1 MGRGEIACLP
11 GKREGICFNMLAEDT
26 IAAISTPPGEGAIAV
41 IRLSGSQAPVI
52 AERLFE
58 RRSGSNHSVERMLHF
73 GCFRDEDGRLDEGMA
88 VVFRAPRSY
97 TGEDMAE
104 FHCHGGVLVE
114 SRVLGAV
121 LRAGARAA
129 EPGEFTRRAFLNG
142 KMDLTQAEAVMDVI
156 RASTSLAL
164 RAAEEQLAGRL
175 GREVEQI
182 RSLLLGIVA
191 HLEATIDF
199 PEEGIEPHTGEQLL
213 AEIRQTRCRIET
225 LLATAEEGRILREGV
240 RLVLCGPPNAG
251 KSSLLN
257 RLLGFDRAIVSAT
270 PGTTRDTIEEFASLR
285 GIPFRITDTAGLRET
300 EDALEREGVERAKRA
315 MERADVIVRVV
326 DITQPWEHEPRNG
339 EILAANKIDL
349 IGKGVADSRFLNP
362 AFIAISCLTGEGI
375 GQLVDAIAQT
385 ARGNPSTD
393 SPMLAAINARH
404 QACLQRAR
412 SCLQEAEEEL
422 RKQADPELVA
432 VPLREAL
439 DAAGEVVGAANIEE
453 ILGQIF
459 STFCIGK

>member
-1 MGRGEIACLP
+1 
-11 GKREGICFNMLAEDT
+11 MLAEDT
-26 IAAISTPPGEGAIAV
+26 IAAISTPSGEGAIAV
-41 IRLSGSQAPVI
+41 IRLSGSQAPAI
-52 AERLFE
+52 TERLFV
-58 RRSGSNHSVERMLHF
+58 RKNGASHAIERMLHF
-73 GCFRDEDGRLDEGMA
+73 GCFRDEGGRLDDGMA

-104 FHCHGGVLVE
+104 FHCHGGVLVA
-114 SRVLGAV
+114 SRILGAV

-156 RASTSLAL
+156 RASTPLAL

-175 GREVEQI
+175 GCEVEKI
-182 RSLLLGIVA
+182 RNILLGIVA

-199 PEEGIEPHTGEQLL
+199 PEEGIDPSTGERLI
-213 AEIRQTRCRIET
+213 AEIRKTRCQIET
-225 LLATAEEGRILREGV
+225 LLTTAEEGRILREGV
-240 RLVLCGPPNAG
+240 RLVLCGAPNAG

-257 RLLGFDRAIVSAT
+257 RLLGFDRAIVSAS

-285 GIPFRITDTAGLRET
+285 GIPFRITDTAGLHET
-300 EDALEREGVERAKRA
+300 KDAVEREGVERTKRA

-326 DITQPWEHEPRNG
+326 DVTHLCNEEPQNG

-349 IGKGVADSRFLNP
+349 IGNGVDDLRFRKTP
-362 AFIAISCLTGEGI
+362 FIAISCLTGEGI
-375 GQLVDAIAQT
+375 GQLVDAIART
-385 ARGNPSTD
+385 ARGNQPAD
-393 SPMLAAINARH
+393 APMLAAINARH
-404 QACLQRAR
+404 QVCLERAR
-412 SCLQEAEEEL
+412 LCLKEVEEKL
-422 RKQADPELVA
+422 QKQADPELVA

-439 DAAGEVVGAANIEE
+439 DAAGEIVGAADIEE
-453 ILGQIF
+453 ILGKIF

>member
-1 MGRGEIACLP
+1 V
-11 GKREGICFNMLAEDT
+11 LAEDT

-41 IRLSGSQAPVI
+41 IRLSGPQARAI
-52 AERLFE
+52 AERLFV
-58 RRSGSNHSVERMLHF
+58 RRNRAGRAVERMLHF
-73 GCFRDEDGRLDEGMA
+73 GCFRDEDGRLDDGMA

-104 FHCHGGVLVE
+104 LHCHGGVLVA
-114 SRVLGAV
+114 SRILGAV

-156 RASTSLAL
+156 RASTSVAL

-175 GREVEQI
+175 GREVGTI
-182 RSLLLGIVA
+182 RNILLGIAA

-199 PEEGIEPHTGEQLL
+199 PEEGIDPATGEQLL
-213 AEIRQTRCRIET
+213 SEIQQTRGRIET

-240 RLVLCGPPNAG
+240 RLVLCGAPNAG

-257 RLLGFDRAIVSAT
+257 RLLGFDRAIVSAS

-285 GIPFRITDTAGLRET
+285 GIPFRIADTAGLRET
-300 EDALEREGVERAKRA
+300 EDAVEREGVERAKSA
-315 MERADVIVRVV
+315 MERADVVVRVV
-326 DITQPWEHEPRNG
+326 DVTHLWEEKPRNG

-349 IGKGVADSRFLNP
+349 VGNGVAGSKFRNAP
-362 AFIAISCLTGEGI
+362 FIAISCLTGEGI
-375 GQLVDAIAQT
+375 GQLVEAIAQS
-385 ARGNPSTD
+385 ARGGQAGGA
-393 SPMLAAINARH
+393 PMLTAINARH
-404 QACLQRAR
+404 QVCLERAR
-412 SCLQEAEEEL
+412 LCLREAEEGL
-422 RKQADPELVA
+422 REQADPELVA

-439 DAAGEVVGAANIEE
+439 DAAGEVVGATDIEE
-453 ILGQIF
+453 ILGKIF

>member
-1 MGRGEIACLP
+1 
-11 GKREGICFNMLAEDT
+11 MLAEDT

-41 IRLSGSQAPVI
+41 IRLSGSQAPAI
-52 AERLFE
+52 ADRLFS
-58 RRSGSNHSVERMLHF
+58 RKNGSRCCLERMLHF
-73 GCFRDEDGRLDEGMA
+73 GCFRNEEGRLDEGMA

-104 FHCHGGVLVE
+104 FHCHGGVLVA
-114 SRVLGAV
+114 SRILEAA

-156 RASTSLAL
+156 RASTSLGL

-182 RSLLLGIVA
+182 RSLLLKVFA
-191 HLEATIDF
+191 HIEATIDF
-199 PEEGIEPHTGEQLL
+199 PEEGIDPHTSEQLL
-213 AEIRQTRCRIET
+213 VEIRQTRCRIET
-225 LLATAEEGRILREGV
+225 VLATAEEGRILREGV

-300 EDALEREGVERAKRA
+300 EDALEREGVERAKKA
-315 MERADVIVRVV
+315 MERADVVVRVV
-326 DITQPWEHEPRNG
+326 DITQPWEPEPRNG
-339 EILAANKIDL
+339 ELLAANKIDL
-349 IGKGVADSRFLNP
+349 LGKDAADSRFLNP
-362 AFIAISCLTGEGI
+362 AIIPTSCLTGEGV
-375 GQLVDAIAQT
+375 GELVDAITRT
-385 ARGNPSTD
+385 ARGNHSTG

-412 SCLQEAEEEL
+412 SCLQEAEEQLE
-422 RKQADPELVA
+422 KQADPELVS

-439 DAAGEVVGAANIEE
+439 DAVGEILGGANIEE

>member
-1 MGRGEIACLP
+1 
-11 GKREGICFNMLAEDT
+11 MLAEDT
-26 IAAISTPPGEGAIAV
+26 IAAISTPPGEGAIAI
-41 IRLSGSQAPVI
+41 IRLSGSRALAI
-52 AERLFE
+52 AERLFV
-58 RRSGSNHSVERMLHF
+58 RKNGADHSVERMLHF
-73 GCFRDEDGRLDEGMA
+73 GSFQGEEGRLDDGMA
-88 VVFRAPRSY
+88 VIFRAPRSY

-104 FHCHGGVLVE
+104 FHCHGGVLVA
-114 SRVLGAV
+114 SRILQAV
-121 LRAGARAA
+121 LRAGARPA

-175 GREVEQI
+175 GREVEKI
-182 RSLLLGIVA
+182 RNLLLGIVA
-191 HLEATIDF
+191 HLEAAIDF
-199 PEEGIEPHTGEQLL
+199 PEEGIDPRTGEQLL
-213 AEIRQTRCRIET
+213 AEIVQTRCRIET

-240 RLVLCGPPNAG
+240 RLVLCGAPNAG

-257 RLLGFDRAIVSAT
+257 RLLGFDRAIVSAS

-285 GIPFRITDTAGLRET
+285 GIPFRITDTAGLHET
-300 EDALEREGVERAKRA
+300 EDAVEREGVERAKKA
-315 MERADVIVRVV
+315 MERADVLVRVV
-326 DITQPWEHEPRNG
+326 DVTRPWKYEPQNG

-349 IGKGVADSRFLNP
+349 IGTGVADSRFRNSP
-362 AFIAISCLTGEGI
+362 FIAISCLTGEGI
-375 GQLVDAIAQT
+375 GQLVDAISQT
-385 ARGNPSTD
+385 ARGNHPTE

-404 QACLQRAR
+404 QVCLQRAR
-412 SCLQEAEEEL
+412 FCLQEAEEEFQ
-422 RKQADPELVA
+422 RQADPELVA

-439 DAAGEVVGAANIEE
+439 DAAGEIVGAGDIEE

>member
-1 MGRGEIACLP
+1 
-11 GKREGICFNMLAEDT
+11 MLAEDT

-41 IRLSGSQAPVI
+41 IRLSGSQAPAI
-52 AERLFE
+52 AERLFV
-58 RRSGSNHSVERMLHF
+58 RKNGTSRAIERMLHF
-73 GCFRDEDGRLDEGMA
+73 GCFRDEEGRLDDGMA

-104 FHCHGGVLVE
+104 FHCHGGVLVA
-114 SRVLGAV
+114 SRILGAV

-156 RASTSLAL
+156 RASTPLAL

-175 GREVEQI
+175 GCEVGKI
-182 RSLLLGIVA
+182 RNILLGIVA

-199 PEEGIEPHTGEQLL
+199 PEEGIDPSTGERLI
-213 AEIRQTRCRIET
+213 AEIRKTRCQIET

-240 RLVLCGPPNAG
+240 RLVLCGAPNAG

-257 RLLGFDRAIVSAT
+257 RLLGFDRAIVSAS

-285 GIPFRITDTAGLRET
+285 GIPFRITDTAGLHET
-300 EDALEREGVERAKRA
+300 KDSVEREGVERTRRA
-315 MERADVIVRVV
+315 MERADVIVRVLDV
-326 DITQPWEHEPRNG
+326 THLCNEEPQNG

-349 IGKGVADSRFLNP
+349 IGNGVAYSRFREAP
-362 AFIAISCLTGEGI
+362 FIAISCLTGEGI
-375 GQLVDAIAQT
+375 GQLVDAIART
-385 ARGNPSTD
+385 ARGNQPAD
-393 SPMLAAINARH
+393 APMLSAINARH
-404 QACLQRAR
+404 QVCLERAR
-412 SCLQEAEEEL
+412 LCLKEAEEKL
-422 RKQADPELVA
+422 QKQADPELVA

-439 DAAGEVVGAANIEE
+439 DAAGEIVGAADIEE
-453 ILGQIF
+453 ILGKIF
-459 STFCIGK
+459 TTFCIGK

>member
-1 MGRGEIACLP
+1 
-11 GKREGICFNMLAEDT
+11 MLAEDT

-52 AERLFE
+52 AERLFA
-58 RRSGSNHSVERMLHF
+58 RKNGSSHPVERMLHF
-73 GCFRDEDGRLDEGMA
+73 GCFRDEEGRLDEGMA

-104 FHCHGGVLVE
+104 FHCHGGVLVA
-114 SRVLGAV
+114 SRILEAV

-175 GREVEQI
+175 GREVERI

-191 HLEATIDF
+191 HLEAHINF
-199 PEEGIEPHTGEQLL
+199 PEEGIDPHTGEQLL
-213 AEIRQTRCRIET
+213 AEIRQTRCRIEK

-240 RLVLCGPPNAG
+240 RLVLCGAPNAG

-257 RLLGFDRAIVSAT
+257 LLLGFERAIVSAT

-300 EDALEREGVERAKRA
+300 DDSVEREGVERAKRA
-315 MERADVIVRVV
+315 MERADVIVRIV
-326 DITQPWEHEPRNG
+326 DVTRPLECGPPNG

-349 IGKGVADSRFLNP
+349 VDKATVDSRFRN
-362 AFIAISCLTGEGI
+362 FIAISCLTGEGI
-375 GQLVDAIAQT
+375 DRLVDAILEAS
-385 ARGNPSTD
+385 RGNHATD
-393 SPMLAAINARH
+393 APMLAAINARH

-412 SCLQEAEEEL
+412 FRLQEAEVEL
-422 RKQADPELVA
+422 SRQTDPELVA
-432 VPLREAL
+432 VSLREAL
-439 DAAGEVVGAANIEE
+439 DAAGEVVGAADIEE
-453 ILGQIF
+453 ILGRIF

>member
-1 MGRGEIACLP
+1 
-11 GKREGICFNMLAEDT
+11 MLAEDT

-41 IRLSGSQAPVI
+41 IRLSGSQAPAI
-52 AERLFE
+52 AERLFV
-58 RRSGSNHSVERMLHF
+58 RKNGASHAIERMLHF
-73 GCFRDEDGRLDEGMA
+73 GCFRDEEGRLDDGMA

-104 FHCHGGVLVE
+104 FHCHGGVLVA
-114 SRVLGAV
+114 SRILGAV

-175 GREVEQI
+175 GCEVGKI
-182 RSLLLGIVA
+182 RNILLGIVA

-199 PEEGIEPHTGEQLL
+199 PEEGIDPSTAEQLL
-213 AEIRQTRCRIET
+213 SEIRETRCRIET

-240 RLVLCGPPNAG
+240 RLVLCGAPNAG

-257 RLLGFDRAIVSAT
+257 RLLGFDRAIVSAS
-270 PGTTRDTIEEFASLR
+270 PGTTRDTIEDSASLR

-300 EDALEREGVERAKRA
+300 EDAVEREGVERAKRA

-326 DITQPWEHEPRNG
+326 DVTRPWDEKPQNG

-349 IGKGVADSRFLNP
+349 IGNGVADSRFRNSP
-362 AFIAISCLTGEGI
+362 FIAISCLTGEGI
-375 GQLVDAIAQT
+375 GHLVDAIAQT
-385 ARGNPSTD
+385 ARGNQPAD
-393 SPMLAAINARH
+393 APMLAAINARH
-404 QACLQRAR
+404 QVCLERAR
-412 SCLQEAEEEL
+412 LCLREAEEKL
-422 RKQADPELVA
+422 QNQADPELVA

-439 DAAGEVVGAANIEE
+439 DAAGEVVGATDIEE
-453 ILGQIF
+453 ILGKIF

>member
-1 MGRGEIACLP
+1 VV
-11 GKREGICFNMLAEDT
+11 AEDT

-41 IRLSGSQAPVI
+41 IRLSGSQAPAI
-52 AERLFE
+52 AERLFV
-58 RRSGSNHSVERMLHF
+58 RRNGASHAIERMLLC
-73 GCFRDEDGRLDEGMA
+73 GCFRDEEGRLDDGMA

-104 FHCHGGVLVE
+104 FHCHGGVLVA
-114 SRVLGAV
+114 SRILGAV
-121 LRAGARAA
+121 LRAGARPA

-156 RASTSLAL
+156 RASTPLAL

-175 GREVEQI
+175 GCEVEKI
-182 RSLLLGIVA
+182 RNILLGIVA

-199 PEEGIEPHTGEQLL
+199 PEEGIDPSTGERLI
-213 AEIRQTRCRIET
+213 AEIRKTRCQIET

-240 RLVLCGPPNAG
+240 RLVLCGAPNAG

-257 RLLGFDRAIVSAT
+257 RLLGFDRAIVSAS

-285 GIPFRITDTAGLRET
+285 GIPFRITDTAGLHET
-300 EDALEREGVERAKRA
+300 KDAVEREGVERTKRA
-315 MERADVIVRVV
+315 MERADVIVRVADV
-326 DITQPWEHEPRNG
+326 THVCNEEPQNG

-349 IGKGVADSRFLNP
+349 IGNGVDDLRFRKTP
-362 AFIAISCLTGEGI
+362 FIAISCLTGEGI
-375 GQLVDAIAQT
+375 GQLVDAIART
-385 ARGNPSTD
+385 ARGNQPAD
-393 SPMLAAINARH
+393 APMLAAINARH
-404 QACLQRAR
+404 QVCLERAR
-412 SCLQEAEEEL
+412 LCLKEAEEKL
-422 RKQADPELVA
+422 QKQADPELVA

-439 DAAGEVVGAANIEE
+439 DAAGEIVGAAGIEE
-453 ILGQIF
+453 ILGKIF

>member
-1 MGRGEIACLP
+1 V
-11 GKREGICFNMLAEDT
+11 LAEDT

-41 IRLSGSQAPVI
+41 IRLSGSQAPTI
-52 AERLFE
+52 AELLFE
-58 RRSGSNHSVERMLHF
+58 RRKGPNRSVERMLHF
-73 GCFRDEDGRLDEGMA
+73 GCFRDEEGRLDEGMA

-104 FHCHGGVLVE
+104 FHCHGGALVA
-114 SRVLGAV
+114 SRILQSV

-142 KMDLTQAEAVMDVI
+142 KIDLTQAEAVMDVI
-156 RASTSLAL
+156 RASTSRAL
-164 RAAEEQLAGRL
+164 RAAQEQLAGRL

-182 RSLLLGIVA
+182 RSLLLEIVA
-191 HLEATIDF
+191 HLEATLDF
-199 PEEGIEPHTGEQLL
+199 PEEGIDPPTGEELL
-213 AEIRQTRCRIET
+213 AETRQTRCRIEA

-257 RLLGFDRAIVSAT
+257 RLLGFDRAIVSTT

-300 EDALEREGVERAKRA
+300 EDTLEREGVERAKKA
-315 MERADVIVRVV
+315 MEKADVIVRVV
-326 DITQPWEHEPRNG
+326 DITQPWEHELRNE

-349 IGKGVADSRFLNP
+349 IGHGVVDSRFLNP
-362 AFIAISCLTGEGI
+362 NLIAISCLTGAGI
-375 GQLVDAIAQT
+375 GRLVDVIAEK
-385 ARGNPSTD
+385 ARGNHSTD
-393 SPMLAAINARH
+393 SDMLAAINARH

-412 SCLQEAEEEL
+412 SCLQEAEQEL
-422 RKQADPELVA
+422 EKQADPELVA

-439 DAAGEVVGAANIEE
+439 DAAGEIIGAANIEE

-459 STFCIGK
+459 GTFCIGK

>member
-1 MGRGEIACLP
+1 V
-11 GKREGICFNMLAEDT
+11 LAEDT

-41 IRLSGSQAPVI
+41 IRISGSQAPAI
-52 AERLFE
+52 AQRLFVRRKGSLPSLE
-58 RRSGSNHSVERMLHF
+58 RVLYF
-73 GCFRDEDGRLDEGMA
+73 GFFQNEDGRLDEGMA

-104 FHCHGGVLVE
+104 FHCHGGVLVA
-114 SRVLGAV
+114 SRILEAV

-175 GREVEQI
+175 GREVEKI

-191 HLEATIDF
+191 HLEAYIDF
-199 PEEGIEPHTGEQLL
+199 PEEGIEPRTGERLL
-213 AEIRQTRCRIET
+213 AEIRQTRDRIEN
-225 LLATAEEGRILREGV
+225 LLATADEGRILREGV
-240 RLVLCGPPNAG
+240 RLVLCGAPNAG

-257 RLLGFDRAIVSAT
+257 RLLGFERAIVSAT
-270 PGTTRDTIEEFASLR
+270 PGTTRDTIEELASLR

-300 EDALEREGVERAKRA
+300 ADAVEREGVERAKRA
-315 MERADVIVRVV
+315 MERADVIVRIADV
-326 DITQPWEHEPRNG
+326 TEPSESEPSNG

-349 IGKGVADSRFLNP
+349 IDKETAGMWIQNS

-375 GQLVDAIAQT
+375 DRLVDAIVT
-385 ARGNPSTD
+385 KARGNHPTD
-393 SPMLAAINARH
+393 APMLAAINARH
-404 QACLQRAR
+404 QACLQRSR
-412 SCLQEAEEEL
+412 IRLQEAEEKL
-422 RKQADPELVA
+422 RNQADPELIA

-439 DAAGEVVGAANIEE
+439 DAVGEVVGAADIEE
-453 ILGQIF
+453 ILGEIF

>member
-1 MGRGEIACLP
+1 
-11 GKREGICFNMLAEDT
+11 MLAEDT
-26 IAAISTPPGEGAIAV
+26 IAAISRPSGEGAIAV
-41 IRLSGSQAPVI
+41 IRLSGSQAPAI
-52 AERLFE
+52 TERLFV
-58 RRSGSNHSVERMLHF
+58 RKNGASHAIERMLHF
-73 GCFRDEDGRLDEGMA
+73 GCFRDEGGRLDDGMA

-104 FHCHGGVLVE
+104 FHCHGGVLVA
-114 SRVLGAV
+114 SRILGAV

-156 RASTSLAL
+156 RASTPLAL

-175 GREVEQI
+175 GCEVEKI
-182 RSLLLGIVA
+182 RNILLGIVA

-199 PEEGIEPHTGEQLL
+199 PEEGIDPSTGERLI
-213 AEIRQTRCRIET
+213 AEIRKTRCQIET
-225 LLATAEEGRILREGV
+225 LLTTAEEGRILREGV
-240 RLVLCGPPNAG
+240 RLVLCGAPNAG

-257 RLLGFDRAIVSAT
+257 RLLGFDRAIVSAS

-285 GIPFRITDTAGLRET
+285 GIPFRITDTAGLHET
-300 EDALEREGVERAKRA
+300 KDAVEREGVERTKRA

-326 DITQPWEHEPRNG
+326 DVTHLCNEEPQNG

-349 IGKGVADSRFLNP
+349 IGNGVDDLRFRKTP
-362 AFIAISCLTGEGI
+362 FIAISCLTGEGI
-375 GQLVDAIAQT
+375 GQLVDAIART
-385 ARGNPSTD
+385 ARGNQPAD
-393 SPMLAAINARH
+393 APMLAAINARH
-404 QACLQRAR
+404 QVCLERAR
-412 SCLQEAEEEL
+412 LCLKEVEEKL
-422 RKQADPELVA
+422 QKQADPELVA

-439 DAAGEVVGAANIEE
+439 DAAGEIVGAADIEE
-453 ILGQIF
+453 ILGKIF